1 MHDDVMSNIQHDIQE
16 ARYEAE
22 FYNKII
28 SKNQDYLNGYE
39 IGNPLSGKFEK
50 AKSRIKKE
58 KYNIKSIDLHNI
70 EKPKKTIMD
79 KFNENKNFNVRILT
93 SLLNLTHQILT
104 LKKLTIFGEIEVF
117 LQKTKRVC
125 TVECVSENAKVFFI
139 NLQVCIQALIIKF

>member
-79 KFNENKNFNVRILT
+79 KFNENK
-93 SLLNLTHQILT
+93 
-104 LKKLTIFGEIEVF
+104 IFDI
-117 LQKTKRVC
+117 
-125 TVECVSENAKVFFI
+125 S
-139 NLQVCIQALIIKF
+139 QVI